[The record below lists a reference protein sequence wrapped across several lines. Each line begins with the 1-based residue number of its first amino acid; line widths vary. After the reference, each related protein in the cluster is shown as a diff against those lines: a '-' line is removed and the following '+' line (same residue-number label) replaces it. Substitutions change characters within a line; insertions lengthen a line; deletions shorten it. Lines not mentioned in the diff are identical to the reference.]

1 MRTIHDKV
9 CYLRFKSVKIS
20 NADNNYIGKYYKWD
34 NNLISKLVIY
44 ARKKGWY
51 ELLFVDLNFSWSHS
65 LILGWIASMLYHTII
80 NTLNSG
86 CKGRML
92 YDHEYF

>member
-20 NADNNYIGKYYKWD
+20 NADNNYIGKHYKWD

-44 ARKKGWY
+44 ARKKRWY
-51 ELLFVDLNFSWSHS
+51 NELLFVDLNFR
-65 LILGWIASMLYHTII
+65 LVLLA
-80 NTLNSG
+80 
-86 CKGRML
+86 
-92 YDHEYF
+92 YFGMDSIDAIPHHNKYSKFRL

>member
-51 ELLFVDLNFSWSHS
+51 NELLFVDLNFKLVS
-65 LILGWIASMLYHTII
+65 LT
-80 NTLNSG
+80 
-86 CKGRML
+86 
-92 YDHEYF
+92 YFGMDSIDAIPHYNKYSKFRL